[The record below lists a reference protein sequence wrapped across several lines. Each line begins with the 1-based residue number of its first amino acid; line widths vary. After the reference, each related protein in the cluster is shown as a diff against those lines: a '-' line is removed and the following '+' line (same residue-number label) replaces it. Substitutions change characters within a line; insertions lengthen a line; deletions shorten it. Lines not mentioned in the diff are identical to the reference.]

1 MVKPSRKGADDVR
14 KKRGSRQVVE
24 SGPSS
29 CYDRDESPKK
39 LKSRERAVGPKDED
53 GVSGSNSKSPAPGTT
68 LKEPSTQESLEI
80 IQERSVLAAAQGT
93 SWDLE
98 SALHHVVS
106 MGDGC
111 KEFLSDDAWVIFRVG
126 HVGDASALEKCYR
139 KSRKDGDNELSVT
152 PEQMEVRL
160 ADGLGDEDNPPSIFA
175 LIAEVK
181 SKSEDVSRDLA
192 AAALFGGDDNSEVV
206 RVEWIHVNGSLPP
219 AIASI
224 LERRL
229 WLRLSALS
237 LLLSYDIIVEQ
248 DTRKKKDEEVGTE

>member
-1 MVKPSRKGADDVR
+1 MVKTSIKRADDVR

-24 SGPSS
+24 TGPSS

-39 LKSRERAVGPKDED
+39 LKSRERALGPKEED
-53 GVSGSNSKSPAPGTT
+53 GISSPNSNNPAPGAS
-68 LKEPSTQESLEI
+68 LKEPSAQESLEV
-80 IQERSVLAAAQGT
+80 IQEGSVPAAQGT

-139 KSRKDGDNELSVT
+139 KSRKGGENESVT

-175 LIAEVK
+175 LIGDLK
-181 SKSEDVSRDLA
+181 SKSEDVSEDLA
-192 AAALFGGDDNSEVV
+192 AVALFGGDDNSEVV
-206 RVEWIHVNGSLPP
+206 RVEFIHVNGSLPP

-248 DTRKKKDEEVGTE
+248 DTRKKKDEEVEAE